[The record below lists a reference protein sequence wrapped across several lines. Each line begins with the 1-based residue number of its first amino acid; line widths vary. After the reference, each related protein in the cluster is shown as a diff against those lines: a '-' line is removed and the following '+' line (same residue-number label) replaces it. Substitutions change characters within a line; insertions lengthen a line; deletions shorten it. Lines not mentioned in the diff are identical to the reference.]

1 MRVNLEGARIN
12 GAEMFGTKHF
22 AKLQTLAAALQLT
35 DNDPDYLAIDPG
47 GSARNV
53 DLPEATAANN
63 GRTFLIYN
71 SADAAETITVRVYGG
86 GTTVGT
92 VAQAKAA
99 IVANIG
105 GTWRML
111 SGA

>member
-1 MRVNLEGARIN
+1 MRLNLEGARID

-22 AKLQTLAAALQLT
+22 SKLQTLGGALQLT
-35 DNDPDYLAIDPG
+35 NNDPDFLAIDPG
-47 GSARNV
+47 GASRNV

-63 GRTFLIYN
+63 GRMFLIYN
-71 SADAAETITVRVYGG
+71 SADAAETLTVRVYGG

-92 VAQAKAA
+92 VAQAKAS